1 MSTGF
6 EPIATAGHQSR
17 RFTLRST
24 YPSKGALTP
33 TLTMDP
39 HTGRDQAVTGRVN
52 IAAYID
58 LNSRN
63 LEHDIRRVVREL
75 QDERMRVGEVEVL
88 LPERHVR

>member
-1 MSTGF
+1 
-6 EPIATAGHQSR
+6 
-17 RFTLRST
+17 
-24 YPSKGALTP
+24 
-33 TLTMDP
+33 MDP